1 MTTLGYHYGKETR
14 RKVSEARKGKH
25 HSEETKQKIREGV
38 EGKNN
43 GNWKGGFARR
53 NGNLLFFRI
62 PKGCRFSSM
71 KNKAGYVLIYR
82 LLMAEYLQR
91 PLKPEEVV
99 HHINEDIT
107 DNRIENLRLFEN
119 KGEHTSLHKK
129 MKGDDEKLDIHS

>member
-14 RKVSEARKGKH
+14 IKVSEARKGKH

-43 GNWKGGFARR
+43 GNWKGGLANSGGRI
-53 NGNLLFFRI
+53 FFKT
-62 PKGCRFSSM
+62 PEGCQFSCM
-71 KNKAGYVLIYR
+71 KNGKGYILIHR
-82 LLMAEYLQR
+82 LIMAEYLQR
-91 PLKPEEVV
+91 PLKDEEVV

-119 KGEHTSLHKK
+119 KGEHIGFHHKIRQL
-129 MKGDDEKLDIHS
+129 EKEGGKL

>member
-14 RKVSEARKGKH
+14 RKVSEALKGRIVT
-25 HSEETKQKIREGV
+25 EETRKKIGERIKRE
-38 EGKNN
+38 KN
-43 GNWKGGFARR
+43 GNWKGGLANSGGRI
-53 NGNLLFFRI
+53 FFKA
-62 PKGCRFSSM
+62 PEGCQFSCM
-71 KNKAGYVLIYR
+71 KNGKGYILIHR
-82 LLMAEYLQR
+82 LIMAEYLQR
-91 PLKPEEVV
+91 PLKDEEVV